1 LEQTPV
7 NSLDVKKYKLAD
19 LAYSYI
25 SAYELSAGVLE
36 TLTLVSVF
44 LLVSCH
50 LCIICLL
57 HTEQKRK
64 ENAEKNALVGHKNR
78 LYCLVYGAL

>member
-1 LEQTPV
+1 
-7 NSLDVKKYKLAD
+7 VKKYKLAD

-44 LLVSCH
+44 LHYLPAAH
-50 LCIICLL
+50 R
-57 HTEQKRK
+57 TKK
-64 ENAEKNALVGHKNR
+64 EKKNAEKNALVGHKNR

>member
-1 LEQTPV
+1 
-7 NSLDVKKYKLAD
+7 VKKYKLAD

-44 LLVSCH
+44 WAL
-50 LCIICLL
+50 ICLL
-57 HTEQKRK
+57 HTEQKNKRK
-64 ENAEKNALVGHKNR
+64 CREKRFSEPQK
-78 LYCLVYGAL
+78 